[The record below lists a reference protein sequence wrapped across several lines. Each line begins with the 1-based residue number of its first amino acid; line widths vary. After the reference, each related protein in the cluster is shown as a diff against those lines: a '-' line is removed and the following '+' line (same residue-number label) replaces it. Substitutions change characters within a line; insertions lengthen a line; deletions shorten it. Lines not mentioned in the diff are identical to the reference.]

1 MNENILIREES
12 QPFKD
17 LFTSLINRNLELTN
31 EVKQIKTQI
40 NDQCEYLTQQTKHSQ
55 LKIDGLEEKLNRQ
68 IKDNESLKKEFHLAK
83 QDLTRQTKDSQLK
96 IDRLQQELNQQIQN
110 NENLNKEFNLFEQ
123 NLEQQ
128 TKEGKLPFVSPR
140 HCERPDTSFERI
152 FLHIF
157 IGLFMVFVII
167 YCTLLFVGD
176 GGKNH
181 VWMSLITKTKRILLI
196 KDYQLEI
203 DQLKQSLN
211 KQIQINQNL
220 TNKLNLV
227 EGNLNQHS
235 DHLTKLENDQQES
248 AIQSK
253 QHFTQQTT
261 NLQLEI
267 DQLKQKLNQQNDHL
281 TKLDNDQQESS
292 NQSKQH
298 LQLIQHRV
306 NYLSE
311 F

>member
-1 MNENILIREES
+1 MNENISIREES

-17 LFTSLINRNLELTN
+17 LFTSLINQNLQLTN

-40 NDQCEYLTQQTKHSQ
+40 NDQYEHLTQ
-55 LKIDGLEEKLNRQ
+55 
-68 IKDNESLKKEFHLAK
+68 
-83 QDLTRQTKDSQLK
+83 QTKDSQLK
-96 IDRLQQELNQQIQN
+96 IDRLEQELNQQIQN
-110 NENLNKEFNLFEQ
+110 NENLNEEFNFFEQ
-123 NLEQQ
+123 NLNQQ
-128 TKEGKLPFVSPR
+128 IKEG
-140 HCERPDTSFERI
+140 RI
-152 FLHIF
+152 VPYIF
-157 IGLFMVFVII
+157 ICLFIVFVI
-167 YCTLLFVGD
+167 
-176 GGKNH
+176 
-181 VWMSLITKTKRILLI
+181 S
-196 KDYQLEI
+196 EI

-211 KQIQINQNL
+211 EQIQINQNL

-227 EGNLNQHS
+227 EGNLKRHS
-235 DHLTKLENDQQES
+235 DHLTKLDNDQQES

-298 LQLIQHRV
+298 LQLIQHRE
-306 NYLSE
+306 NYHSE